1 MIIRVYFYLL
11 CRCSRKGFNLIT
23 KKLIVCR
30 MKETIYWVDESPRI
44 VKRRFQ
50 DMPKMKKIIL
60 AVMLFSTVISF
71 TAPFLRT

>member
-1 MIIRVYFYLL
+1 
-11 CRCSRKGFNLIT
+11 
-23 KKLIVCR
+23 
-30 MKETIYWVDESPRI
+30 MKETIYWVEESPRI

-50 DMPKMKKIIL
+50 DMQKMKKIIL

>member
-1 MIIRVYFYLL
+1 
-11 CRCSRKGFNLIT
+11 
-23 KKLIVCR
+23 

-71 TAPFLRT
+71 TAPFLLT